1 MESKRE
7 KMIFKRALKKSI
19 IRTRNKAKMRAYQ
32 MNIETSAKADA
43 KVLDEENV
51 GFCSKK
57 MEKVS
62 DKYEFLDVIARM
74 RGL

>member
-1 MESKRE
+1 MYNQSKIVAINYSNDKYRVQQ
-7 KMIFKRALKKSI
+7 RLN
-19 IRTRNKAKMRAYQ
+19 TWT
-32 MNIETSAKADA
+32 ETSAKAGA
-43 KVLDEENV
+43 KVLDEENF

>member
-1 MESKRE
+1 
-7 KMIFKRALKKSI
+7 L
-19 IRTRNKAKMRAYQ
+19 
-32 MNIETSAKADA
+32 ETSAKAGA
-43 KVLDEENV
+43 KVLDEENF